1 MRLQR
6 DDYSCGACAV
16 LNALEALDIQ
26 VSLEQVKRLA
36 DTTPDGTDEI
46 GIKDALDA
54 LGLDSSVVEWSS
66 ASTPGARGDWFF
78 AMLLRAANAG
88 SPSIVYSRP
97 RQHWFA
103 VIGALAHRLVVFDSD
118 NTKENMAASGVHVF
132 GPAELLQATGP
143 EPYALRVEPPMA
155 GRLVA

>member
-16 LNALEALDIQ
+16 MNALEALGIQ
-26 VSLEQVKRLA
+26 ITIEQAKRLA
-36 DTTPDGTDEI
+36 DTTPDGTDEV

-54 LGLDSSVVEWSS
+54 LGLDSSVVAWDS
-66 ASTPGARGDWFF
+66 ASGPGARGDWFF
-78 AMLLRAANAG
+78 AMVLRAANAG

-103 VIGALAHRLVVFDSD
+103 VIGALGHRLVVFDSD
-118 NTKENMAASGVHVF
+118 NTKENVAASGVHVC

-143 EPYALRVEPPMA
+143 EPYALRVEPPTA
-155 GRLVA
+155 ARQVA